1 MAMPRKIPVE
11 FGVAFPNG
19 AYAVGEVQPVRD
31 YDKSTRERLVQAVD
45 PDTGLLLWSVEVVDG
60 DPDAKK
66 SNRTLSVKITAK
78 VQPVLPEALTG
89 LPFTP
94 VEFDKLTA
102 TAYIEENGDP
112 AGLLTPG
119 VHQGTLASVFC
130 IPATGNFLIDGAA
143 NLPGPG
149 ATSLPGSLSLF

>member
-11 FGVAFPNG
+11 FNLAFPYG

-31 YDKSTRERLVQAVD
+31 YDKSTRERVVQAVD
-45 PDTGLLLWSVEVVDG
+45 PDTGVPLWSVEVVDG

-66 SNRTLSVKITAK
+66 SNRTMSVKITAR
-78 VQPVLPEALTG
+78 VQPVLPEPLSG

-102 TAYIEENGDP
+102 TAYIEENGDFSKIAWSLRAAEVKAPSRGVKP
-112 AGLLTPG
+112 APEK
-119 VHQGTLASVFC
+119 AS
-130 IPATGNFLIDGAA
+130 A
-143 NLPGPG
+143 
-149 ATSLPGSLSLF
+149 

>member
-102 TAYIEENGDP
+102 TAYIEENGDFSKVAWSMRAADVRAPVRATKP
-112 AGLLTPG
+112 AETK
-119 VHQGTLASVFC
+119 
-130 IPATGNFLIDGAA
+130 PADAKSAA
-143 NLPGPG
+143 
-149 ATSLPGSLSLF
+149 

>member
-11 FGVAFPNG
+11 FGVAFPFG

-31 YDKSTRERLVQAVD
+31 YDRSTADRIVQATD
-45 PDTGLLLWSVEVVDG
+45 PDTGLPLWSVEVVDA

-66 SNRTLSVKITAK
+66 STRTMAVKVPAK
-78 VQPVLPEALTG
+78 VQPVLPESLAG

-102 TAYIEENGDP
+102 TAYIEENGNFSKVAWSFRAREVRAPSRGAKP
-112 AGLLTPG
+112 APEK
-119 VHQGTLASVFC
+119 AS
-130 IPATGNFLIDGAA
+130 A
-143 NLPGPG
+143 
-149 ATSLPGSLSLF
+149 

>member
-11 FGVAFPNG
+11 FGVAFPSG

-45 PDTGLLLWSVEVVDG
+45 PETGLLLWSVEVVDG
-60 DPDAKK
+60 DPEAKK
-66 SNRTLSVKITAK
+66 SNRTMSVKITAK
-78 VQPVLPEALTG
+78 VQPVLPEALSG

-102 TAYIEENGDP
+102 TAYIEENGDFSKVAWSLRAAEVRSPSRAAKP
-112 AGLLTPG
+112 APEK
-119 VHQGTLASVFC
+119 AS
-130 IPATGNFLIDGAA
+130 A
-143 NLPGPG
+143 
-149 ATSLPGSLSLF
+149 